1 MNRTNP
7 SYPTNQVNPIN
18 PINPAN
24 QPNQIAIT
32 SLVLDKDVEAEL
44 TKALTNFDN
53 LGRERGFQAQAA
65 LCPQYIANNIKKD
78 KALQIMATTLSEQEQ
93 ELEAYEQALGRKLT
107 PQEVNDFIQKNS
119 SPAFLAG
126 SNKRILDRLNKNLA
140 LSRQLTKQ

>member
-107 PQEVNDFIQKNS
+107 QQEVNDFIQKNS

>member
-32 SLVLDKDVEAEL
+32 SLVLDNDVQAEL

-107 PQEVNDFIQKNS
+107 QQEVNDFIQKNS

>member
-7 SYPTNQVNPIN
+7 SYSMNPTNQVNPIN

-24 QPNQIAIT
+24 QIAIT
-32 SLVLDKDVEAEL
+32 SLVLDKDVEADL

-53 LGRERGFQAQAA
+53 FGRERGFQAQAA

-107 PQEVNDFIQKNS
+107 QQEVNDFIQKNS

>member
-1 MNRTNP
+1 MNKTNP
-7 SYPTNQVNPIN
+7 SFPMNQMNSSNSTILS
-18 PINPAN
+18 N

-107 PQEVNDFIQKNS
+107 QQEVNDFIQKNS